1 MAVLT
6 AADKQ
11 PRNLLGDAIENTE
24 GWCVVGNWRPVKRL
38 EISVPPAAVD
48 ALRSTLQDYSLSD
61 LLISEIRATARP
73 GELPQHFYRGTRY
86 DAPIPRIKI
95 EMLVAEDAVSEVM
108 STLVEELGGIEA
120 TVLCQDATAV
130 ARILNSQR
138 SRRSSAAKAS
148 GTAGS
153 L

>member
-1 MAVLT
+1 
-6 AADKQ
+6 
-11 PRNLLGDAIENTE
+11 
-24 GWCVVGNWRPVKRL
+24 
-38 EISVPPAAVD
+38 
-48 ALRSTLQDYSLSD
+48 
-61 LLISEIRATARP
+61 
-73 GELPQHFYRGTRY
+73 
-86 DAPIPRIKI
+86 
-95 EMLVAEDAVSEVM
+95 MLVAEDAVSEVM